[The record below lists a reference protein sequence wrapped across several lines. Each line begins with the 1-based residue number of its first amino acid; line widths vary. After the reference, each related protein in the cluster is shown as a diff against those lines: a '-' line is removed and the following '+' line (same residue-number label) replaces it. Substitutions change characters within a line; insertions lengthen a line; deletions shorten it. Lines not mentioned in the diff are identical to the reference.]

1 MTDFIAPMMY
11 KIWEYDTRSKEEY
24 QAVVSLMAL
33 RERYLIQWLEV
44 FKAIQPLEKKQT
56 VTIQLNQYVEVKIAR
71 MT

>member
-11 KIWEYDTRSKEEY
+11 KIWEYDTRTKEEHE
-24 QAVVSLMAL
+24 AVVSLMAL